1 MLQAC
6 SSQELIDHKL
16 ITATADLLGVRW
28 HTLKRACLDRIK
40 FDERIEDELT
50 DGTDSEVQTHW
61 IVVQNGVPREKESHF
76 GSAES
81 YSTESYC
88 GSTESYST
96 ESYCGSTESYNTES
110 YSTCTKSYSGSTESM
125 TESSNSS
132 NSPQCFL
139 NL

>member
-61 IVVQNGVPREKESHF
+61 NVVQNGVPREKESHF
-76 GSAES
+76 GSTES

-96 ESYCGSTESYNTES
+96 ESYCGSIESYSTESCSTESYNTE
-110 YSTCTKSYSGSTESM
+110 
-125 TESSNSS
+125 
-132 NSPQCFL
+132 
-139 NL
+139 

>member
-61 IVVQNGVPREKESHF
+61 NVVQNGVPREKESHF
-76 GSAES
+76 GSTELQYRELLWQYREFS
-81 YSTESYC
+81 YNTEGDC

-96 ESYCGSTESYNTES
+96 E
-110 YSTCTKSYSGSTESM
+110 
-125 TESSNSS
+125 
-132 NSPQCFL
+132 
-139 NL
+139 